1 MILIFFLASVQVQ
14 EVQDYIKISNK
25 SVEQSRSAD
34 ISVAVL
40 KRSSESCENEKGN
53 ILYHSL

>member
-14 EVQDYIKISNK
+14 EVQDIEISNK
-25 SVEQSRSAD
+25 FVEHSRSAD

-53 ILYHSL
+53 ILYHIL